1 MATFIKS
8 EPSMNSV
15 AKPSAAGN
23 LIRQEEWGIDHTID
37 TDSESKFIIQNEN
50 IAEEVITDTTQDQK
64 GAVVSQL
71 DYDKHWT
78 LTFDVIGDTDAVSTA
93 LGGTFSGDNDNSTF
107 VAGDVQFFYG
117 GNYWKI
123 MSVNY
128 AGAYND
134 KKKWSVTAERWVN
147 FPTAG

>member
-1 MATFIKS
+1 MATFLQS
-8 EPSMNSV
+8 TPSMDGTTLPTN
-15 AKPSAAGN
+15 AGS
-23 LIRQEEWGIDHTID
+23 LIQGAEWGIDHTLD
-37 TDSESKFIIQNEN
+37 NFIIQNETIN
-50 IAEEVITDTTQDQK
+50 EEVITDTTQDQK

-78 LTFDVIGDTDAVSTA
+78 LTFDIIGDTAAVSAA
-93 LGGTFSGDNDNSTF
+93 LGGTLADATGATFQTGDYTFS
-107 VAGDVQFFYG
+107 YG
-117 GNYWKI
+117 GAKWKI

-147 FPTAG
+147 FPSQS